1 MKLSSSLVFVLYWAV
16 LCIDCVFLFNRMD
29 EYRHYS
35 KPLIM
40 PVLYILMAL
49 ETVDTSHKRS
59 KLIVSLLLLFSFGG
73 DILLL
78 NNKERS
84 FFTFG
89 LLCFLVVHILY
100 ALFFFR
106 IKHFAVKNAGAIGL
120 ALVVVA
126 VYQYFLLSATWAKI
140 KENDLAVQVIVY
152 SLSLSLMFIGAVNAS
167 TGKRAK
173 KVAWKYFVP
182 GAILFVLSDSL
193 IAILKFYPFEKPPI
207 DLPAYIGCAVM
218 LTYGGAQVL
227 LVLGAVKFI
236 KN

>member
-16 LCIDCVFLFNRMD
+16 LCIDCVFLFNHLD
-29 EYRHYS
+29 EYRHYT
-35 KPLIM
+35 KPLII

-49 ETVDTSHKRS
+49 ETGETSHKRS
-59 KLIVSLLLLFSFGG
+59 KLIVSLLLLFSFVG
-73 DILLL
+73 DLLLL
-78 NNKERS
+78 NTTEKS

-89 LLCFLVVHILY
+89 LLSFLVVHILY

-106 IKHFAVKNAGAIGL
+106 IKHFALKNAGTVAL

-126 VYQYFLLSATWAKI
+126 VYQYFLLSAIWGKI
-140 KENDLAVQVIVY
+140 KENDLTIQVVVY
-152 SLSLSLMFIGAVNAS
+152 SLSLSLMFISAFNTS
-167 TGKRAK
+167 SGKRAR
-173 KVAWKYFVP
+173 KVALKNFIP
-182 GAILFVLSDSL
+182 GAVLFVLSDSL
-193 IAILKFYPFEKPPI
+193 IAVSKFYPFVNPPI
-207 DLPAYIGCAVM
+207 DLPVYMGCAVM